1 MKKYLKR
8 WNKLTEDEK
17 IMFFCFY
24 MGTENM
30 CSGCV
35 NLDSEDCNLCKTM
48 FPEAGYP
55 KMCPCN
61 LYGLKIIK
69 EHPASVIEY
78 CLIHDGWI
86 EKED

>member
-17 IMFFCFY
+17 IMFFDFY
-24 MGTENM
+24 MRYGLGM
-30 CSGCV
+30 CWICPQPLGNCHV
-35 NLDSEDCNLCKTM
+35 CDTI
-48 FPEAGYP
+48 FPDRVYGR
-55 KMCPCN
+55 CPCN
-61 LYGLKIIK
+61 LYYIGAIK
-69 EHPASVIEY
+69 ESPQSVVAY